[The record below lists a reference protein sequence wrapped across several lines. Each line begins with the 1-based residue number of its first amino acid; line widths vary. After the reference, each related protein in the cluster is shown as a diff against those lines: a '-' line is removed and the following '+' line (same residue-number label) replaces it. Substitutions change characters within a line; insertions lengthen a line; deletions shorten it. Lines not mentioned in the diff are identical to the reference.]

1 MATNATEPTLE
12 GDLSIDIENI
22 GGIEQRTV
30 DLPPG
35 VTVLEGGN
43 ATGRTSFLQALMAA
57 LGSKRATLKGDAD
70 EGRVTLTV
78 NGQTYTRTLSR
89 AGENIHF
96 GGDPLLDDPELAD
109 LYAFLLSDNEVRQT
123 IEQQGDL
130 HEVLMRPVDTE
141 EIQAEIESLHQEQKQ
156 VEADIERAKDAV
168 DELTELEEERVGLED
183 QREELQA
190 EIDQLEEN
198 VQTLENQTSDR
209 DTKQEINELDSEIG
223 DCEEALDD
231 VQFQIRTKEE
241 KLEGAKSDL
250 EDLNIPDQNEEE
262 LEAKREQIEAEKA
275 EIDDR
280 ISSLTT
286 LEQKLSNAIEI
297 NKDILN
303 ADWDIATILQQMP
316 EGTTLPD
323 GPLSPEGLDSE
334 ASASDLTDQLVE
346 GDHTICQSCG
356 SEVNTEKIR
365 EITNQYEGLR
375 EDLREEISDLETES
389 RNLKSKADKLRS
401 QAIEIEDKRAE
412 QDKLTR
418 EVSNLETEL
427 DNLRGQR
434 AELEDDL
441 EELHDK
447 LESIDTD
454 SENEELVEAKST
466 KHSKE
471 RELKNVRNDIS
482 TIESKIEQK
491 ERIADSREEFEARK
505 DEIKEELNELRG
517 KVETLEKE
525 LVDQFNDR
533 MEEVIDLL
541 DYENIERIWIDTK
554 KIDTRQ
560 GEETEFDLIIT
571 REGGAGGYQDRIQ
584 HLSES
589 ERAVT
594 GLVVALTGYLVHDV
608 HEICPV
614 MLFDSVE
621 MIDSERIS
629 DIINYFQPY
638 PDYLVA
644 ALLPEDATEI
654 SGANA
659 TLVDW

>member
-12 GDLSIDIENI
+12 GNLSIDIENI

-57 LGSKRATLKGDAD
+57 IGSERATLKGDAD
-70 EGRVTLTV
+70 EGHVTLNV

-89 AGENIHF
+89 AGENLHF
-96 GGDPLLDDPELAD
+96 SGDPLLDDPELAD

-141 EIQAEIESLHQEQKQ
+141 EIQAEIDTLHQEQKQ

-168 DELTELEEERVGLED
+168 DELTALEEERVDLTDRKDELE
-183 QREELQA
+183 A
-190 EIDQLEEN
+190 EIEDLEEE
-198 VQTLENQTSDR
+198 VQTLKEQTKD
-209 DTKQEINELDSEIG
+209 DETKQEINDLDTEINDLDSEI
-223 DCEEALDD
+223 EQVE
-231 VQFQIRTKEE
+231 FQIRTKEE
-241 KLEGAKSDL
+241 KLEGAKRDL
-250 EDLNIPDQNEEE
+250 ENLDIPDQDEEE
-262 LEAKREQIEAEKA
+262 LEAKREEIESEKA
-275 EIDDR
+275 EIDTR

-316 EGTTLPD
+316 EGTALPD
-323 GPLSPEGLDSE
+323 GPLSPDGLEGE
-334 ASASDLTDQLVE
+334 ASASELTDQLVKGE
-346 GDHTICQSCG
+346 HTICQSCG

-365 EITNQYEGLR
+365 QITNQYEGLR
-375 EDLREEISDLETES
+375 EDLREEISQLETRS
-389 RNLKSKADKLRS
+389 RDLKSESDDLRS
-401 QAIEIEDKRAE
+401 QAIEIEDKQAE
-412 QDKLTR
+412 QEKLTR
-418 EVSNLETEL
+418 DVSKLETEL
-427 DNLRGQR
+427 EELRER
-434 AELEDDL
+434 KADLEDDL
-441 EELHDK
+441 KELNDK
-447 LESIDTD
+447 WESIDTD
-454 SENEELVEAKST
+454 DDNEELIDTRST
-466 KHSKE
+466 KRDKE
-471 RELKNVRNDIS
+471 RELERVRNDIS
-482 TIESKIEQK
+482 DIEAEIDRK
-491 ERIADSREEFEARK
+491 EEIAESRDDLEARK
-505 DEIKEELNELRG
+505 ADIKEELNELRG
-517 KVETLEKE
+517 KVDALEKE

-554 KIDTRQ
+554 KVDNRQ

-571 REGGAGGYQDRIQ
+571 REGDAGGYQDRIQ

-621 MIDSERIS
+621 MIDSERIR

-644 ALLPEDATEI
+644 ALLPEDAADI
-654 SGANA
+654 SEANA